1 MYAHAQTVIQWM
13 EQLAPKSMAVPDD
26 RIGLQL
32 GTLNKKVS
40 GVLVSLDVT
49 EEVVDEA
56 IRLEAELIIAHHAI
70 IYRPLPHLQTDTP
83 AGKLMEKLI
92 KHDIAVY
99 ISHTN
104 YDVAPGGMNDLM
116 ADRLQLT
123 EVEVLEKLQQERL
136 QKLVVF
142 VPVSHADSVRMAI
155 LDAGAGHIGAYS
167 HCSFSQPGTGTF
179 QPQEGTNPFIGE
191 SGKLESVEEVR
202 IETIVPKS
210 RRSRVLQAMFK
221 AHPYEEVAYDLYP
234 VDLEGTAYGL
244 GRVGKLPAP
253 LTLQAFAEQVKKA
266 FDVPHVRVVGSPE
279 REVKKIAVLGG
290 SGSRYVRH
298 ALFHGADVLV
308 TGDIDYHTA
317 HDALAAGMAII
328 DPGHNAEKMMKEDVA
343 SRLQQAADKQGVK
356 TVFHASS
363 VNTEPFQF
371 M

>member
-40 GVLVSLDVT
+40 RVLVALDVT

-70 IYRPLPHLQTDTP
+70 IYRPLSHLQTDTP

-92 KHDIAVY
+92 KHDISVY
-99 ISHTN
+99 ITHTN
-104 YDVAPGGMNDLM
+104 YDIAPGGMNDLM
-116 ADRLQLT
+116 ADRLQLG
-123 EVEVLEKLQQERL
+123 EVEVLEKLHEEPL

-142 VPVSHADSVRMAI
+142 VPATHADSVRMAI

-234 VDLEGTAYGL
+234 VDLEGTVYGL

-266 FDVPHVRVVGSPE
+266 FDVPHVRVVGNPE

-298 ALFHGADVLV
+298 AVFHGADVLV
-308 TGDIDYHTA
+308 TGDVDYHTA
-317 HDALAAGMAII
+317 HDALAAGLAII

-343 SRLQQAADKQGVK
+343 SRLQQAADKHGVK